1 MVVVLLLGLVVVVC
15 LVVVVFIG
23 PAAVPVGLPAA
34 VLFCEPIVAALF
46 VVVLGP
52 ALVLL
57 PPIADPVD
65 PAVCAPAQAK
75 AVSKTGAVNHIRFM
89 SSNSP
94 LWIRNSGISARVIR
108 VEYLASNGWI
118 RLPKPS
124 DARNRVL
131 LRLVADH
138 QCNPGLLLR

>member
-1 MVVVLLLGLVVVVC
+1 MADVEPIPVEFVVVVLLLGLVAVVCPVVVA
-15 LVVVVFIG
+15 FIW

-89 SSNSP
+89 SSNS
-94 LWIRNSGISARVIR
+94 LLCKLRNSGISARVIR
-108 VEYLASNGWI
+108 S
-118 RLPKPS
+118 
-124 DARNRVL
+124 
-131 LRLVADH
+131 
-138 QCNPGLLLR
+138 